1 MIYGGLWMIR
11 NTKKKHYEIV
21 VKPND
26 RGIDLTAIEID

>member
-11 NTKKKHYEIV
+11 NAKKKHYEIV

-26 RGIDLTAIEID
+26 RVIDLTAIEID